1 MKNNRDIEKIL
12 KESRLPDRDMSSTG
26 HEVWTRIIESR
37 KKRGKRSPFSR
48 MKPWV
53 WALASILLILLCVLF
68 MVLLVSVR

>member
-26 HEVWTRIIESR
+26 HEVWRRIIEAR
-37 KKRGKRSPFSR
+37 KTHGKRSPLSR

-68 MVLLVSVR
+68 MILLVRVR